1 MTTATTTLKTRNPEW
16 GFFGTIERAGESPE
30 TAWEIAFTAI
40 QDATGAHDKTCYGP
54 EGVRDFLDSRD
65 GRHFADQLSNAI
77 ATAPGGHITLESAIA
92 KTIEKY
98 QTWKIGRR
106 QSRET
111 GIPAGKP
118 YLDGMVGHYAIEA
131 LINDTAE

>member
-1 MTTATTTLKTRNPEW
+1 MTTATTTLKTQNPEW

-30 TAWEIAFTAI
+30 TAWALAFEAI
-40 QDATGAHDKTCYGP
+40 QDVTGAHDKTCYGP

-65 GRHFADQLSNAI
+65 GRHFADELSNAI

-106 QSRET
+106 LSRET